1 MSWFQRLLLVT
12 IFATFVLVVI
22 GGTVRATDSGLGCPD
37 WPQCHGEWIPPAEY
51 HTLIEFSHRT
61 AASIVGVLF
70 LGVTFFTFKTERK
83 RPLVFWLAFTAG
95 LLLVAQI
102 ALGGVTVVNELPP
115 EIVAAHLGTAMTFMG
130 VLIVTAAISLMRAR
144 GASVPAGALDSP
156 FARLAIVTAG
166 TAFVTLVLGSY
177 ISGTDASLACGGWPL
192 CNGSLVPGGDSAEGL
207 HFLHRLVAGLLGIM
221 LLGLIYEGFAER
233 RAMWLMAGS
242 IGAGAVFVA
251 QALIGAANIWTELAA
266 GVVVA
271 HLSLAALLWCMMVA
285 ISALAFYIPG
295 NESAT
300 DDARER
306 DRRSGKVTGW
316 AR

>member
-242 IGAGAVFVA
+242 IGAGAVFIA